1 MNRSQNDPR
10 RSGVVLLLV
19 GALVLTL
26 LTLPAAAKKKNDK
39 YLEWFS
45 ANAHSLVAGK
55 TSRMEIGI
63 SRWSTPEERQTLLEA
78 VKNTGQEDF
87 QLVLRKEFEKMPL
100 CGFFRFTN
108 TLAVNVRYTRQVA
121 TETGREILMVAERPI
136 FPGEVGSS
144 YQTMEHALSILVLKL
159 DEEDRGEGTL
169 AVGVEVTYNDKTD
182 TIELKNLATQPVR
195 LINVRKR

>member
-1 MNRSQNDPR
+1 MNGRPPLAHR
-10 RSGVVLLLV
+10 PTVLLLV
-19 GALVLTL
+19 GALALAL
-26 LTLPAAAKKKNDK
+26 LALPAAAKKKDDK

-55 TSRMEIGI
+55 TSRVEIGI

-87 QLVLRKEFEKMPL
+87 QRILRREFEKMPL

-108 TLAVNVRYTRQVA
+108 SMAVNVRYTRQVA
-121 TETGREILMVAERPI
+121 TEEGRQVLLVAERPI
-136 FPGEVGSS
+136 LPSEASS
-144 YQTMEHALSILVLKL
+144 NFQTMEHALSIIVLKL
-159 DEEDRGEGTL
+159 NDEDKGEGTL
-169 AVGVEVTYNDKTD
+169 AMGVEIIYNDKTD
-182 TIELKNLATQPVR
+182 TIELKNLATQPIR